1 MSHTLEMTGQTKV
14 LNDELTDVCLFSLG
28 GEKRHTQTIILL
40 QSVALHF
47 VVKFDNLMKNTV
59 TPSSS

>member
-14 LNDELTDVCLFSLG
+14 LNDELTDVCLFSPG
-28 GEKRHTQTIILL
+28 GEKSHTQTIILL